1 MANFDIAVLGAGKL
15 DKSFKEEKIESK
27 AYLSINGKFMAEY
40 PLKILSDIDYRGNI
54 IFAAPSEKIP
64 ESVKRYADKTCLG
77 GKTIIESLINA
88 AKLCDKEYLAV
99 SACDIPLITYEA
111 LDDFFKKSLE
121 SNSDFCYSFVRKEIS
136 ERKYPR
142 LKHTYV
148 KLKDGTFCGGSCV
161 MIRRDKLE
169 GCLDAFKF
177 LSEGRK
183 QPLKLVSFFGLINI
197 AKFIAHTLSIEDL
210 KRKADILLNAKT
222 EAVESLF
229 PEMAFNVDEE
239 ETLKRAETELLKKA
253 EQTAEQAEKSKAG

>member
-1 MANFDIAVLGAGKL
+1 
-15 DKSFKEEKIESK
+15 
-27 AYLSINGKFMAEY
+27 
-40 PLKILSDIDYRGNI
+40 
-54 IFAAPSEKIP
+54 
-64 ESVKRYADKTCLG
+64 
-77 GKTIIESLINA
+77 
-88 AKLCDKEYLAV
+88 
-99 SACDIPLITYEA
+99 
-111 LDDFFKKSLE
+111 
-121 SNSDFCYSFVRKEIS
+121 
-136 ERKYPR
+136 
-142 LKHTYV
+142 
-148 KLKDGTFCGGSCV
+148 

-210 KRKADILLNAKT
+210 KRKANLLLNAKT